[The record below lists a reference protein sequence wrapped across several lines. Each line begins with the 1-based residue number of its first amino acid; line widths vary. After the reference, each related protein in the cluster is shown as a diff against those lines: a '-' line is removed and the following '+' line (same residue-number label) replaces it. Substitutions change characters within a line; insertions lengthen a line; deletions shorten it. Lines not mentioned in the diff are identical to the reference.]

1 MNADQVIEGIGRAV
15 AAANP
20 AQEYCLFYWNVWPM
34 CMTKAEWAG
43 WMQAIGVLATIFSL
57 TLGIISEKKKY
68 REEVNKRK
76 LADSVSIK
84 YYLRQH
90 HNFSSAIE
98 SFIYW
103 HTCSYSDF
111 QNKVKEGHQG
121 KIIESSIVC
130 FSMTE
135 QFFNQMLQS
144 ADDLR
149 FNERTD
155 LHLNTYAGAME
166 NILSAISS
174 LKYPFEKYANQKE
187 NIQELIAEKNEI
199 NNGDYQIYWDKIIA
213 YHQEWQIYP
222 NVTRSY
228 FKKIEDNW
236 EEIINGVSSIKR
248 KNSQS

>member
-1 MNADQVIEGIGRAV
+1 MNADQVIDGIGKAV
-15 AAANP
+15 AANQT
-20 AQEYCLFYWNVWPM
+20 QEYCLLWSDYWWWT

-57 TLGIISEKKKY
+57 TLSIISEKKKY

-90 HNFSSAIE
+90 QNFTSAIE
-98 SFIYW
+98 SFIYS
-103 HTCSYSDF
+103 HTWSYSDF

-121 KIIESSIVC
+121 KIIESSIEC

-174 LKYPFEKYANQKE
+174 LKYLFEKYANQKE

-199 NNGDYQIYWDKIIA
+199 DNGDYQIYWGKLIA

-222 NVTRSY
+222 NATKPY

-236 EEIINGVSSIKR
+236 AEIVNGVYSIKR
-248 KNSQS
+248 SNSQS